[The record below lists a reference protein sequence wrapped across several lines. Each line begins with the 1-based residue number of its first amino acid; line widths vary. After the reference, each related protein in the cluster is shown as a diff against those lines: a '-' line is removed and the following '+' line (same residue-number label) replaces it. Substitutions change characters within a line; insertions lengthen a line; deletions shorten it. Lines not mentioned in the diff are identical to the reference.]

1 MGHMAVMYWIVSN
14 VMNGI
19 VRNYKIHGLNLNS
32 THIITQARIMLF
44 QTKFFIYGWMN
55 MIII

>member
-1 MGHMAVMYWIVSN
+1 MGHMAVMYWIVRN

-32 THIITQARIMLF
+32 THIITQARIMCFKLSF
-44 QTKFFIYGWMN
+44 SFMVG
-55 MIII
+55 